1 MNQNSLIFA
10 PTNVPLS
17 IMISEPVG
25 HVIYSFGFDFAN
37 KKLIPEDIENEEF
50 SRLDMCLIRKDFVD
64 QAGTISTLKNIYG
77 LAMGNSG
84 DDQE

>member
-1 MNQNSLIFA
+1 
-10 PTNVPLS
+10 
-17 IMISEPVG
+17 MISEPVG